1 MNSNLLKATIVKN
14 GDTISR
20 LAEAM
25 GLPVSALSQR
35 ISGRIEFRRNEIK
48 FIKKRYSLS
57 CEEIDS
63 IFFPELV
70 SV

>member
-1 MNSNLLKATIVKN
+1 MNANLLKAVIIKN
-14 GDTISR
+14 GDTQAI

-35 ISGRIEFRRNEIK
+35 ISGKIEFRRNEIR
-48 FIKKRYSLS
+48 FIKNRYKLTA
-57 CEEIDS
+57 EETDD
-63 IFFPELV
+63 IFFEDVV